1 MESQSNF
8 SLNWSGN
15 VKANPKILY
24 PKNLEELKKVTDEK
38 NFIIAG
44 NQRSFGDNSVNSSL
58 IVSMK
63 NFNQVVDFNK
73 REGVIEVQSGALLK
87 NILSLILNEGWCIP
101 VTPGTKYVSIGG
113 MIANNI
119 HGKNILNNQIKNHV
133 VEIKILTPKK
143 EIINC
148 SKNENQDFFEMTI
161 GGFGLTGC
169 ILSAKIK
176 LKKITSFFIEQE
188 VKEFKTYNEF
198 FSLLKKSDGYEYNV
212 NWIDSFDSSQ
222 IKGLCYFGK
231 HFTENNEISKEKIS
245 FKEKK
250 IGLLNLISLKIF
262 TQNYYLIKITKF
274 IFRKLKKFFYKKIS
288 SFDDF
293 FYPQDYFVN
302 WNKIYGSD
310 GFFQAQFLVK
320 EKDFIHI
327 LGRISNFF
335 TKEKNFS
342 TFVIIKKFD
351 EEGKYLNFYGQGFS
365 ISMDIPINSKF
376 LKTKEFLNN
385 IFKEFEIKINFS
397 KDSICSKQIIE
408 KKKEYTEFKD
418 ALNSINPERK
428 LNSLFSNRLKI

>member
-15 VKANPKILY
+15 VKVNPEILY
-24 PKNLEELKKVTDEK
+24 PKNLEELKKITDEK

-44 NQRSFGDNSVNSSL
+44 NQRSFGDNSVNSKL

-63 NFNQVVDFNK
+63 NFNQVVDFDK
-73 REGVIEVQSGALLK
+73 TEGIIEAQSGVLLK
-87 NILSLILNEGWCIP
+87 NILNLIVSEGWCVP

-113 MIANNI
+113 MIANNV
-119 HGKNILNNQIKNHV
+119 HGKNILNNQIKHHV

-148 SKNENQDFFEMTI
+148 SKNENQDFFEMTT

-176 LKKITSFFIEQE
+176 LKKITSVFVEQE
-188 VKEFKTYNEF
+188 VKEFKSYREF
-198 FSLLKKSDGYEYNV
+198 FSLLKKSNSYEYNV
-212 NWIDSFDSSQ
+212 NWIDNFDSNQ
-222 IKGLCYFGK
+222 IKGLCYFGNHAVK
-231 HFTENNEISKEKIS
+231 NGISKEKIN

-250 IGLLNLISLKIF
+250 IGLISLLFLKIF
-262 TQNYYLIKITKF
+262 TQNYYLIKIAKF
-274 IFRKLKKFFYKKIS
+274 IFRKLKKIFYKKICD
-288 SFDDF
+288 FDDF
-293 FYPQDYFVN
+293 FYPQDYFIN

-310 GFFQAQFLVK
+310 GFFQVQFLVK
-320 EKDFIHI
+320 EKDFANI
-327 LGRISNFF
+327 LSRISSFF

-342 TFVIIKKFD
+342 TFIIIKKFD
-351 EEGKYLNFYGQGFS
+351 EKGKYLNFYGQGFS

-397 KDSICSKQIIE
+397 KDSICSKQVIE
-408 KKKEYTEFKD
+408 QKKEYIEFKN